1 MKKVTE
7 KKTTR
12 KSPTPSSSP
21 SGRGRNATTIV
32 QTVPVRTL
40 GKKSEKDAVAVP
52 EFFAEALPVLIAR
65 TIHTTHK
72 RMRIRRAHTK
82 GRSEV
87 RGGGRKP
94 WKQKG
99 TGRSRHGSIR
109 SPIWVGGGITFGP
122 RSRKTTIPK
131 TQLKER
137 RRALAGAFAMHVKN
151 GSLSLLKLADAIP
164 GKTKDMAK
172 HMKGERSVL
181 IVASDSHRELAKVVA
196 NIPTIRVRFAS
207 TVIPKDIVEAHAV
220 WVDDAALKTLE
231 VRCTL

>member
-1 MKKVTE
+1 MTKLAKKNPV
-7 KKTTR
+7 
-12 KSPTPSSSP
+12 KSRTKVRDH
-21 SGRGRNATTIV
+21 GAAEL
-32 QTVPVRTL
+32 PVVTL
-40 GKKSEKDAVAVP
+40 GKKSKDTTAVP
-52 EFFAEALPVLIAR
+52 AFFAEALPVLIAR

-87 RGGGRKP
+87 QGGGRKP

-109 SPIWVGGGITFGP
+109 SPLWVGGGITFGP

-137 RRALAGAFAMHVKN
+137 RRALSGAFAMHVHN
-151 GSLSLLKLADAIP
+151 NSLSVLQLPEKLP
-164 GKTKDMAK
+164 VKTKEMARHVK
-172 HMKGERSVL
+172 DLRSVL
-181 IVASDSHRELAKVVA
+181 IVVSDANRSLAKVVA
-196 NIPTIRVRFAS
+196 NIPTIRVRNAS

-220 WVDDAALKTLE
+220 WVDESALKALE

>member
-1 MKKVTE
+1 MKKATE
-7 KKTTR
+7 KKVVKKTKPKVAVKEKT
-12 KSPTPSSSP
+12 
-21 SGRGRNATTIV
+21 
-32 QTVPVRTL
+32 TVPKLAVVTL
-40 GKKSEKDAVAVP
+40 GKQSKETVSVP
-52 EFFAEALPVLIAR
+52 DFFADALPVLIAR

-87 RGGGRKP
+87 QGGGRKP

-122 RSRKTTIPK
+122 RSRKTSIAK

-137 RRALAGAFAMHVKN
+137 RRALSGAFAMHVKN
-151 GSLSLLKLADAIP
+151 GSLSMLKLSDGVP
-164 GKTKDMAK
+164 TKTKEMAK

-181 IVASDSHRELAKVVA
+181 IVVDDSNRALAKVVA

-220 WVDDAALKTLE
+220 WVDDAAMKTLE